1 MNIKNQHVTD
11 NFAIYQ
17 GDCVQL
23 IKEIPDESIGF
34 SIFSPPFCSLY
45 VYSDNIEDMG
55 NSKDYTEFLY
65 AFNFLVQE
73 LNRVMMSGRNIPD
86 LCMGLRI
93 HKGTEGYN
101 GLRDFSGMIRQ
112 SFEDNGFIY
121 HSRVTLWK
129 SPVTEMQRTKA
140 LGLLYKQVKK
150 DSSMCRVG
158 LPDYLLVFRKKGEN
172 QKPVTCDISLD
183 LWQQYASPVWMDI
196 DYSNT
201 LNRQNAKELNDE
213 RHICPLQ
220 IDTIKR
226 SVTLWSNKGDIVLSP
241 FMGIG
246 SEGYVAL
253 KLNRKFIGFE
263 LKQSYFESATQ
274 TLKNSSISA
283 QSNFFI
289 D

>member
-73 LNRVMMSGRNIPD
+73 LNRVMMSGRNIAVHCMD
-86 LCMGLRI
+86 LPI
-93 HKGTEGYN
+93 QKGKEGYI
-101 GLRDFSGMIRQ
+101 GLRDFSGI
-112 SFEDNGFIY
+112 
-121 HSRVTLWK
+121 
-129 SPVTEMQRTKA
+129 
-140 LGLLYKQVKK
+140 
-150 DSSMCRVG
+150 
-158 LPDYLLVFRKKGEN
+158 
-172 QKPVTCDISLD
+172 
-183 LWQQYASPVWMDI
+183 
-196 DYSNT
+196 
-201 LNRQNAKELNDE
+201 NRQNAKELNDE